1 MKKALVCLW
10 VGTLV
15 LAYMVGRVQEQTN
28 GIKDYQAACV
38 LNDCCRNMV
47 DNIGVDAEEIY
58 FEYIDNLDCD
68 SQLSITR
75 EDIKK
80 YAWRRI
86 NYED

>member
-1 MKKALVCLW
+1 MKKALICLW
-10 VGTLV
+10 AGTLV
-15 LAYMVGRVQEQTN
+15 LAYMVGRVHEQEN
-28 GIKDYQAACV
+28 SIKDYQAACV

-58 FEYIDNLDCD
+58 FDYIDNLDCD

-80 YAWRRI
+80 YAWRI